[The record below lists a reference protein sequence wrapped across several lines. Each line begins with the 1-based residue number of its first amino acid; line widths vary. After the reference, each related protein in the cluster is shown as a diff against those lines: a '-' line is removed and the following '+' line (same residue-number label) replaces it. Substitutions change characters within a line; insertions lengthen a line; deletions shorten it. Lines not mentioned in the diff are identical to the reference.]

1 MENDESKKTIVHGS
15 WDYAQDDGQDSCDG
29 QDSSGGHYDHDAST
43 SFWAKSQ
50 NPAFDLELVVTEKQA
65 ESGMKVRSV
74 LRQSQSVSQRL
85 VRKIIHDGKG
95 GGVWRNGVHCMFNE
109 KVAAGDVI
117 WLKYPDESS
126 HILPENIPV
135 EVLYED
141 DDLLAINKPAGIVV
155 HPTKG
160 HQSGTLANGIIA
172 YMQAKGE
179 SYKPRFIGRLD
190 MGTSGIILIGK
201 NSHAQS
207 SFVAQA
213 DKGLTEKR
221 YIAVVHGV
229 PEPRVGVID
238 EPILLREPEA
248 PRRIVNEEGY
258 PSRTHYEVS
267 EILEGGKYAVVECEL
282 ETGRTHQIRVHMA
295 HIGCPLVGDEL
306 YGKSE
311 PELLTRQALHAVS
324 LSFEHPRTGEKKII
338 VAPMAADM
346 INLMNSL
353 K

>member
-1 MENDESKKTIVHGS
+1 MENEDSKI
-15 WDYAQDDGQDSCDG
+15 
-29 QDSSGGHYDHDAST
+29 
-43 SFWAKSQ
+43 
-50 NPAFDLELVVTEKQA
+50 NPAFDLELTVTEKQA

-74 LRQSQSVSQRL
+74 LKQSQSVSQRL

-95 GGVWRNGVHCMFNE
+95 GGVWRNGVPCMFNE
-109 KVAAGDVI
+109 KVETGDVI

-126 HILPENIPV
+126 HILPENIPI

-190 MGTSGIILIGK
+190 MGTSGVILVGK
-201 NSHAQS
+201 NAHAQS

-213 DKGLTEKR
+213 DKGTTEKC

-229 PEPRVGVID
+229 PEPQNGIID

-248 PRRIVNEEGY
+248 PRRIVDNAGY
-258 PSRTHYEVS
+258 PSRTRYEVA
-267 EILEGGKYAVVECEL
+267 EVLAGGKYGECSVVKCEL

-295 HIGCPLVGDEL
+295 HIGCPLLGDEL

-311 PELLTRQALHAVS
+311 LELINRQALHAIS
-324 LSFEHPRTGEKKII
+324 ISFAHPRTGEKKTIE
-338 VAPMAADM
+338 APIPEDITTAIAT
-346 INLMNSL
+346 L
-353 K
+353 KERRV